1 MSLSD
6 IINLR
11 KKLLLNNV
19 YPEYLRNIVEAD
31 KRSRTIVSKLSI
43 YDFKPYKGKI
53 INSNFYAYIEQIER
67 ANRSLPPR
75 KIFSTISQITEL
87 AYINYDLLDLLFQK
101 QEKNEIII
109 DESQKTKKIITDI
122 YKDNLKLFTIES
134 REFEELIAEL
144 LLSQGFKVE
153 LTGKT
158 RDNGYD
164 IIAIKHIDEH
174 NPLKFLV
181 ECKRYTKQKVG
192 VEIIRSFKE
201 VIDTEKANRGIIVT
215 TSYFTKGAIKKQK
228 EIPYLLDYKDKDN
241 VINWINAYYTQKII
255 NNTI

>member
-1 MSLSD
+1 LDKQELWFILAFKVILKKHMSLSD

-19 YPEYLRNIVEAD
+19 YPEYLRKINEAE
-31 KRSRTIVSKLSI
+31 KISRTIVSKLGI
-43 YDFKPYKGKI
+43 YDFKPYTGKI
-53 INSNFYAYIEQIER
+53 INNNFHEYIEKIER
-67 ANRSLPPR
+67 VKRSLPSE
-75 KIFSTISQITEL
+75 KIFSTISQMTKL
-87 AYINYDLLDLLFQK
+87 AYIDYDLLDLLFQK
-101 QEKNEIII
+101 EEKNEIII
-109 DESQKTKKIITDI
+109 DESKKTKKIITDI

-164 IIAIKHIDEH
+164 IIAIKYIDDH

-181 ECKRYTKQKVG
+181 ECKRYTNRKVG
-192 VEIIRSFKE
+192 VEIIRGFKE

-215 TSYFTKGAIKKQK
+215 TSYFTKDAIKKQK
-228 EIPYLLDYKDKDN
+228 RNSLL
-241 VINWINAYYTQKII
+241 T
-255 NNTI
+255 